1 VSARKPSKTLRRKTS
16 VGGSRA
22 GKTTASVGGELTPLA
37 YLLYLMNDETVPD
50 RQRGIIAAK
59 IAPYCH
65 PKLKR
70 AANELPDTFIE
81 NDATGT
87 EDGVS
92 DADQRE
98 RIRKRIFQQFD

>member
-1 VSARKPSKTLRRKTS
+1 
-16 VGGSRA
+16 
-22 GKTTASVGGELTPLA
+22 
-37 YLLYLMNDETVPD
+37 M
-50 RQRGIIAAK
+50 IAAK

-70 AANELPDTFIE
+70 AAIELPDPFIE